1 MAIAFLLPIIITL
14 IAYSM
19 PRPNETYLNGK
30 NSTGQMTLVHE
41 TDKMTSLQ
49 IADITGKMHKDVLE
63 SIRKMEK
70 AWVKVTGRNF
80 PLSEYTDATGRKLPM
95 YELSKQECLYIATKF
110 NDESRA
116 KLVIRW
122 EKLETEKQLT
132 KPLSQAEMFL
142 QNAQLMVEHDR
153 RLNDVENKLHV
164 LESKTQTLPDYFTI
178 VGYGT
183 LHRIS
188 VNLKQASSLGRKA
201 SELCKRRGIETDR
214 IPDPRFGEVKMYPRH
229 ILDEVFDQPLI
240 R

>member
-1 MAIAFLLPIIITL
+1 MQQ
-14 IAYSM
+14 
-19 PRPNETYLNGK
+19 PNETYLNGK

-49 IADITGKMHKDVLE
+49 IAEITGKMHKDVLE

-122 EKLETEKQLT
+122 EKLETEKQLS
-132 KPLSQAEMFL
+132 KPLSPAEMFL
-142 QNAQLMVEHDR
+142 QNAQLMVEHDNR
-153 RLNDVENKLHV
+153 ISNVENKLHA
-164 LESKTQTLPDYFTI
+164 LEAKAQTRPDYFTI

-183 LHRIS
+183 LNHVS
-188 VNLKQASSLGRKA
+188 VNLKQASILGRKA
-201 SELCKRRGIETDR
+201 SKLCAERGITTDK
-214 IPDPRFGEVKMYPRH
+214 IPDPRFGEVKMYPKEV
-229 ILDEVFDQPLI
+229 LNEVFEQPLTQKGGAL
-240 R
+240 